1 MEPQV
6 KCPHC
11 GELFGYSKT
20 MTAEICGKIPTHD
33 YPKPCRSVC
42 PGSLQ
47 QPRSI
52 EDRRPLWKD
61 DPELVEAEEP
71 HDPE

>member
-11 GELFGYSKT
+11 GELFGYSACRKS
-20 MTAEICGKIPTHD
+20 MIPGKIPTHSF
-33 YPKPCRSVC
+33 PKPCRSVC

-52 EDRRPLWKD
+52 EDKRPLWKN
-61 DPELVEAEEP
+61 EEP
-71 HDPE
+71 AETASE